1 MPKVPSTNSVS
12 VESGVDVE
20 VVAAADINTLANH
33 VYRHNFPGT
42 RLIQRNIQSLTVQE
56 VDDMTVEMIVMSPPC
71 QPFTSWES
79 NLGQQL
85 GAPTW
90 CYTSRGPSA
99 RLANAH
105 PTLAWRLLKCYR
117 VGLKKDVSDVRT
129 CSLLHVLALLPDL
142 KDSFRYLL
150 VENVRGFES
159 SQARDHLV
167 STLDSIDF
175 SYQEFMLSPSQFSI
189 PNTRHRY
196 YLVAKRRPLAFCFEN
211 TRSLVNIRTSLLY
224 RSVFLVLF
232 QSTELPFSLRGSSSE
247 SESVSNLLSTLNL
260 KHRSLVDRHNTD
272 ESQCYPVD
280 QILETGQ
287 SEEHMAQFLVPD
299 KVLGKHVKLL
309 DIVEPSST
317 RSCCFTKAYTHYV
330 EGTGSVLSPAGAD
343 AAGRELER
351 VGAIEPGSEQ
361 QVGRLRT
368 LQLRYFTD
376 REIARLMGFPEVFT
390 FPQDVTRKQKYRL
403 LGNSVN
409 VHVVALLILLLVSE
423 AER

>member
-12 VESGVDVE
+12 VESVVDVE

-71 QPFTSWES
+71 QPFT
-79 NLGQQL
+79 
-85 GAPTW
+85 
-90 CYTSRGPSA
+90 
-99 RLANAH
+99 
-105 PTLAWRLLKCYR
+105 R

-211 TRSLVNIRTSLLY
+211 TRSL
-224 RSVFLVLF
+224 
-232 QSTELPFSLRGSSSE
+232 STELPFSLHDSSSE

-272 ESQCYPVD
+272 EAPCYPVD
-280 QILETGQ
+280 QILETGK

-309 DIVEPSST
+309 DIVGPSST

-351 VGAIEPGSEQ
+351 VSAIEPGSEQ
-361 QVGRLRT
+361 QVERLRT

-390 FPQDVTRKQKYRL
+390 FPQDVSRKQKYRL

-409 VHVVALLILLLVSE
+409 VHVVALLILLLVFE

>member
-1 MPKVPSTNSVS
+1 MK
-12 VESGVDVE
+12 SGVDVE

-71 QPFTSWES
+71 QPFTR
-79 NLGQQL
+79 
-85 GAPTW
+85 
-90 CYTSRGPSA
+90 YT
-99 RLANAH
+99 LVDI
-105 PTLAWRLLKCYR
+105 T

-196 YLVAKRRPLAFCFEN
+196 YL
-211 TRSLVNIRTSLLY
+211 
-224 RSVFLVLF
+224 
-232 QSTELPFSLRGSSSE
+232 
-247 SESVSNLLSTLNL
+247 
-260 KHRSLVDRHNTD
+260 
-272 ESQCYPVD
+272 
-280 QILETGQ
+280 ILETGQ